1 MGRRKINTHSASYIY
16 PYDHHRDIS
25 DDKCEGIRKRGI
37 TRVELTA
44 DIQPGDVDTKNHFN
58 FEYENFVSLNFLD
71 EEKRDW
77 IDKVIPDMETHVSVC
92 NGKRPFWMNTTF
104 LYMSTFCFMGWP
116 FKLLFYMS
124 TEKTSY
130 EFKKEFFVNVQNL
143 PGPDDNCGDT
153 NAPVIHGDSNAPVIC
168 GDNNAP
174 VTVINYNIVNN
185 APMNSGLQQQ
195 PTDNGLPYPS
205 KDSGL
210 SNAQPINPG
219 MVSTDNNL
227 GWQKPS
233 MEPQQEKITQKRIL
247 LHLLQIVEMNR
258 KKLSHLLHGVE

>member
-1 MGRRKINTHSASYIY
+1 
-16 PYDHHRDIS
+16 
-25 DDKCEGIRKRGI
+25 
-37 TRVELTA
+37 
-44 DIQPGDVDTKNHFN
+44 
-58 FEYENFVSLNFLD
+58 
-71 EEKRDW
+71 
-77 IDKVIPDMETHVSVC
+77 METHVSVC

-116 FKLLFYMS
+116 FKLLFYKS
-124 TEKTSY
+124 TGKTSY

-143 PGPDDNCGDT
+143 SGPDNCGDT

-195 PTDNGLPYPS
+195 PTDNGLPMNPGVNPGMNLGMNPSINPGMNSGIELQPTGNGLPYPL

-219 MVSTDNNL
+219 MVSTGNNL

-233 MEPQQEKITQKRIL
+233 MEPQQEKNSPEKHSSSSSNSGDEQKGNI
-247 LHLLQIVEMNR
+247 HTT
-258 KKLSHLLHGVE
+258 

>member
-1 MGRRKINTHSASYIY
+1 
-16 PYDHHRDIS
+16 
-25 DDKCEGIRKRGI
+25 
-37 TRVELTA
+37 
-44 DIQPGDVDTKNHFN
+44 
-58 FEYENFVSLNFLD
+58 
-71 EEKRDW
+71 
-77 IDKVIPDMETHVSVC
+77 METHVSVC

-130 EFKKEFFVNVQNL
+130 EFKKEFFVNVHNL
-143 PGPDDNCGDT
+143 SGPDNCGDT

-195 PTDNGLPYPS
+195 PTDNGLPMNPGVNPGMNLGMNPSINPGMNSGIELQPTGNGLPYPL

-219 MVSTDNNL
+219 MVSTGNNL

-233 MEPQQEKITQKRIL
+233 MEPQQEKNSPEKHSSSSSNSGDEQKGNI
-247 LHLLQIVEMNR
+247 HTT
-258 KKLSHLLHGVE
+258 

>member
-1 MGRRKINTHSASYIY
+1 
-16 PYDHHRDIS
+16 
-25 DDKCEGIRKRGI
+25 
-37 TRVELTA
+37 
-44 DIQPGDVDTKNHFN
+44 
-58 FEYENFVSLNFLD
+58 
-71 EEKRDW
+71 
-77 IDKVIPDMETHVSVC
+77 MESHVSVC

-124 TEKTSY
+124 TGKTSY

-143 PGPDDNCGDT
+143 PGPDNVGDT

-185 APMNSGLQQQ
+185 QQPMNSGMQQQ
-195 PTDNGLPYPS
+195 PTGNGLPMNPGVNLGMNPGMNSGIELQPTGNGLPYPS

-210 SNAQPINPG
+210 STAQPINPG
-219 MVSTDNNL
+219 MVSTGNNL

-233 MEPQQEKITQKRIL
+233 MEPQQERNSPEKHSSSSSNSGDEQKGNI
-247 LHLLQIVEMNR
+247 HTT
-258 KKLSHLLHGVE
+258 